1 MKKVFTYT
9 LGFLLL
15 LSVMLIERAGAQTN
29 FRRLSEDEEA
39 AVRQLLL
46 TQHTDY
52 RPRVVLARD
61 FTPAADECDGA
72 PLLSLDHHAH
82 SGYHHFLLKMND
94 ATRSDIANVPACGN
108 WGQGK
113 KDKWVRFIVPENA
126 HTLYV
131 GTQFDKK
138 WQTERP
144 TLAFY
149 RGISCEDIAFFHCI
163 EATGPSYEQS
173 KITGLTPGE
182 TVWLRMAEL
191 HNTNEFEFEL
201 VFYWE
206 FPIEQ
211 RHIDQFYE
219 LVHKKGD
226 APKKK
231 LPSLNPKLTL
241 GNSNCQCRV
250 CLTTGTYDNFNWPA
264 PGNNCNND
272 PQVCG
277 WLPANPCKNSPANLA
292 ANPTAPGGGQ
302 SIENPVFLY
311 FDIPAGPPV
320 VASITV
326 NVFNCQNPNLSGL
339 QLAIYDHVG
348 AGTCSGPP
356 SQQGGCNGFLG
367 FNSGLGTLTVNSIQ
381 PLPQGRYLLAVDG
394 FAGNQCQ
401 FSFTGNVVNQP
412 GVLGNAPQIQGENVI
427 LCGNFL
433 TLSVVNAPANSTFSW
448 FIPPAINDVMNPD
461 PPTNLQ
467 VLPPLGP
474 IPLTGSPH
482 SFNVSVNG
490 PATPCQE
497 PCPAQATAAFN
508 LNVLPLE
515 APQVGSNSP
524 LCVGQTLLLSGGP
537 GPNQTDIASTL
548 TYTWTGP
555 NGFQSNLQNPTIPN
569 ASTAATGT
577 YTLAITRNGC
587 ASVSST
593 IDVIVNALPLP
604 PLANG
609 IARCDA
615 GQVTFTFVGAAA
627 GPNINEVLLY
637 TLPTGGTP
645 NVTDNSVPYEL
656 SPTPNPNTFSTITYY
671 GEAVSVDG
679 CTSANRSQAVVDIV
693 PVPSPPRVAT
703 SSMLPVPA
711 NVTDPITVW
720 IADTIRRC
728 EIAPAGSNNPQ
739 EVSFEAVMGAV
750 PGTSIGIWDAQN
762 GGNLIATIPIGSNPD
777 NAPPYTFTI
786 PAVTATST
794 YWLEA
799 VRIKPA
805 GATPAI
811 NCTSARRE
819 LVILINPLPGP
830 PTAPLTLERCG
841 TGSVTITAQMGVP
854 AGQRMHLYTTTL
866 AGGFPVATDDSSPYS
881 FVTPSITSTPFLQVT
896 QDFFLNAINTLTGC
910 TSAFSTVS
918 VQINPLPNPP
928 TVPNVQRC
936 NPGTVTFTVDVGQ
949 PLPGDLVRLYTSS
962 APGIQPID
970 SACATCVSNPLPLFQ
985 FQIPN
990 NGNVPTITTTT
1001 TFIFESVI
1009 SLTGCTNRRSA
1020 RAEIIPNPPPPDVI
1034 NVARCEAGSVTFSPT
1049 LNGAG
1054 NEIRMW
1060 TEETGGVLEASDNT
1074 IPFQLETVP
1083 ITTTSTYYFETVL
1096 FVNPN
1101 LSCTS
1106 STRTPAL
1113 AIINF
1118 NPAIP
1123 RPDTLSRCGA
1133 GSMTFNPQLGTVASP
1148 PQSNQ
1153 GPADQIRMYNVP
1165 AGGILLGTAT
1175 APNFLIQTPTTSAT
1189 TTYYFEAIN
1198 TSTGCRSPR
1207 IPGILEILANP
1218 GAPVII
1224 SQPRC
1229 GGGVLTLTVQ
1239 TGNPAGDNLSILTL
1253 QGAQIQTASG
1263 SPVQLTTSPIQA
1275 STDFLILSVKNY
1287 NTLKN
1292 QLVSCSTNVT
1302 TRAIVNPLPGQ
1313 VISRDEARC
1322 GNGQVTF
1329 LAIFGTPIGNAMIL
1343 YGSPTGNDTVKIN
1356 GVPMIDYNA
1365 AYELTTPVLQ
1375 AQCPATVQDYYIEA
1389 LDQTTGCRSA
1399 TRTLVRATAHCLPG
1413 APLSQNVSRCGPGS
1427 VVFTAQM
1434 SNPPGQF
1441 MRLYDAP
1448 SGGTPI
1454 VETGLGNTHTLLTQ
1468 SIATTTT
1475 FYLAAV
1481 NGGTFCEARSPWVAR
1496 IDSIPTAPVSSNV
1509 TVCGPGNVVNFTAQ
1523 LVGSAANKEVRL
1535 YTQPVGGVPIATD
1548 GARPYILSTVS
1559 PINTTTTFYLENFDI
1574 ITGCA
1579 ARSPVTVI
1587 VDTVSPPVSQ
1597 NVSRCGAGN
1606 VTITAVMGPRA
1617 GSAMHLF
1624 DTPLMGFGVAPLA
1637 IDDSAPYELPL
1648 SGVSSSGL
1656 YYLRAIGANGCM
1668 SDPVQV
1674 QVTIFEAPAAPSVVG
1689 SSRCGSG
1696 SLTLSVTMGNP
1707 QGDAIRIYTQ
1717 AVGGAA
1723 ISVDDQPPYLI
1734 TTPSITTSV
1743 TYYPSAYS
1751 SQTGCESERVGVV
1764 AQIFPIPGVP
1774 QVQNVRRCSTGVL
1787 TFTAFLTAPAAQQP
1801 KLFIY
1806 TGLNIPGA
1814 IDSVSTSPYLL
1825 RTPSISSQTTYYFG
1839 VRDGVTGCQ
1848 SQRIPAIASIDL
1860 LPADPIVD
1868 PVSVCGRSHA
1878 VFTVLM
1884 GSPAGNEILMFDS
1897 PGGTAP
1903 VIAFDNS
1910 APYELRT
1917 PEVGVTTSFYFES
1930 INTVNGCRSSRI
1942 PSEVFVNPIP
1952 TLPQAADVARCGPG
1966 QLTITVVGASPGQ
1979 EVLLYT
1985 QATGGAPIVIDQA
1998 APYELQTDPIASDAV
2013 RYVSIRDPLTRC
2025 ESARRGVNLRINPL
2039 PGSPDY
2045 LGSPARCGAGLVTI
2059 TALMGQPSGQIIQ
2072 LLDAPVA
2079 GNQLAVAA
2087 APPYLLT
2094 TNQGLSAT
2102 LFLQSV
2108 NTQTN
2113 CASDIRPVPIVIN
2126 EEPGIPVVLEQ
2137 PKRCG
2142 NGRLTFTVTMGT
2154 PAGNQVN
2161 LYSTIS
2167 GGVVIASD
2175 NSSPYILTTPELDA
2189 TSNFWIGVRNT
2200 VTGCESNRVAVV
2212 GTVLPVPGQPAAN
2225 AVSRCGSGSVTLTG
2239 VMGNPEGSRFR
2250 LYSLPSGG
2258 NVLQTVPK
2266 NNSLTTDIITT
2277 TTQVYITAF
2286 EELTGCESS
2295 RATVNITI
2303 NPLPGLP
2310 EGQNVF
2316 RCGNGRV
2323 TFSALMGNPA
2333 GNVVRLWDNGIPGS
2347 GSLVAS
2353 DFGAPYELSTGVLAA
2368 NTTFYLEAFDSQTG
2382 CVSERR
2388 PVVAIVNPLPGI
2400 PEAEQVSRCGP
2411 GNVEITASFS
2421 NPSGDAL
2428 RLYDGPVA
2436 GTLLGERIN
2445 PPYRFT
2451 TQALSVNT
2459 TLYVESV
2466 NLATGCVSNRRPVSI
2481 RINPLPGI
2489 PRANNLA
2496 RCEAGI
2502 LTFTAIMGSP
2512 AGSEIRLQDLEGNTL
2527 QSATGPNFLL
2537 ESGLVTT
2544 HTTFYL
2550 QSVNTSTG
2558 CLSERSAVTVT
2569 IHRNPGIP
2577 TAELLT
2583 RCGRGVVTF
2592 TAVMGA
2598 PIGTEIRLFDTPQ
2611 PGAGNLLARD
2621 VIAPY
2626 ELTSP
2631 LVAINTTFYLESF
2644 DSQTG
2649 CSSQRSE
2656 AIVELHPIPGIP
2668 TVVDVSR
2675 CGPGVL
2681 TFSPE
2686 MGNPGGTELR
2696 LYDIQTG
2703 GTILDRDAL
2712 VPFTLS
2718 TPRITQTGNFFISS
2732 FDAKTGCESD
2742 RVRVRAEIEPL
2753 PGQPFASDVSVCG
2766 NQPVIFSVLRGD
2778 PPGQTIKL
2786 FDAVDAQAEIA
2797 AVSESPYNIDLG
2809 ILPVGTHTYYISAEG
2824 ESGNCKSP
2832 RLPVRAIVNPTP
2844 TEPQALDVTRC
2855 TSGPVTFTAQM
2866 GLVPGTEIR
2875 LYSVQTGGN
2884 VLAVDNSAPYQLT
2897 TSNLT
2902 TSATFY
2908 IESYSIESGCP
2919 SLRAP
2924 VRAILE
2930 SLPRQPIVNSVPPV
2944 CVGDSLVLTATGVVG
2959 AEYIWR
2965 GPQNFEALGAVI
2977 KRSITNTLQ
2986 AGVYTVVTRIGACT
3000 SAATT
3005 IRVNVVANPQRPVG
3019 TFYNQYGKTDTLC
3032 VGNELNLAVVNFADY
3047 PPGTQ
3052 FEWIGPFYYLN
3063 DVGEQA
3069 FHPFPAIPN
3078 VVTNFEGSYFVRARV
3093 GGCASQLSEP
3103 VDVKIREIPLTPTAT
3118 NSGTRCEGSG
3128 VVALQASNV
3137 PTALNYVWTGPNGF
3151 NIQGQTGSVPAIIP
3165 NAGVYSVVAVNA
3177 AGCTSLAGTTQ
3188 VVIQPRPLIPSPQ
3201 YNGPICEGENLVIT
3215 AFASPRAEYTLQ
3227 GPNGYL
3233 GYSATSNVFPLLNAD
3248 ISRSG
3253 IYTLTTVT
3261 GVCTSISNLQV
3272 IVNPAP
3278 PKPNAGASSPLC
3290 SGDLLRLSASGV
3302 LGAEYYWQGPNNF
3315 FEAGM
3320 NPRRDNVSLLDG
3332 GNYSVVAV
3340 VNGCTSVAQSVNVE
3354 VKPLPRIPLTSNSG
3368 PHCIGQTLRL
3378 SAISDPGASYTW
3390 RGPGGWGATGAE
3402 VVRIISST
3410 DDAGDY
3416 RVIVRM
3422 EGCSSQAITRV
3433 VIHPVP
3439 PTPVAK
3445 SNGPRCVGE
3454 ILSLTIDGDLRGEYF
3469 WQGPGNFSGYGA
3481 SISRQINNTA
3491 QAGLYSVTAIIDGC
3505 TSSVGTIGVVINPI
3519 PATPSVGNNGPLCEG
3534 QNLRLTAAGLAAG
3547 QYVWNGPGNYMAAGA
3562 AGDALRNGVRVRDAG
3577 LYNVVVVANGC
3588 TSLSASTNVII
3599 RPVPEPAE
3607 ATDNGKRCIGQQ
3619 LQLSV
3624 VNAIPGN
3631 TYIWAGPAGFTATG
3645 STVSRVINSVTEG
3658 GVYNVWAVVGN
3669 CTSAATSRTIQ
3680 ITPTPEIPL
3689 IRQNGPVCERDLL
3702 ILTAY
3707 ALDMNQV
3714 SYRWEGPNSFEAA
3727 GHEVSRRI
3735 ESVLD
3740 AGTYTVTARIGECL
3754 ASATVAVEVHQK
3766 PQVTISSN
3774 SPVCSGGALQLTAPS
3789 ITGAYYIWNGPSGF
3803 VSTLRAPSRAN
3814 MQSLQAGTYF
3824 LTLIQGA
3831 CTTEAFAVD
3840 VTVLETPS
3848 APRAGYNGPLCTG
3861 QTLTLTT
3868 NAVVGAE
3875 YVWSGP
3881 QGFSS
3886 SAQNPVIDNVTT
3898 AEAGVYSVFAKRGD
3912 CISPVSQLSV
3922 VINPTPLRPVAG
3934 ATSFAC
3940 TGQNLQLTAQSEG
3953 AFTYRWSG
3961 PNGYFSSVQNPLRT
3975 NITIAEAGDYTVQG
3989 IRGSCLSEPV
3999 RVRIEVVQTPVAPEI
4014 GNNGPVCSGQ
4024 ELQLTSAPLANV
4036 GYSWSGPNNFSST
4049 LQNPIVSSVT
4059 SSATGVYSLVVFQN
4073 GCTSGVRTTRAVINP
4088 APSVITLSSNTP
4100 LCAGQTLL
4108 FTATQIPGALY
4119 SWSGPAGWASAQP
4132 FPQISN
4138 AQPSQSGIYSLQA
4151 RLGNCASPVY
4161 TTEVIIGRQPANP
4174 VATSNSPVCSGE
4186 IVQLFATQQNGVSY
4200 LWSGPN
4206 VYTSTAQNPQ
4216 LVNAQTGLN
4225 GVYSVIAISGGCTSS
4240 MATVTVNV
4248 LPAPAPVQ
4256 IRTNAPVCSGD
4267 TLRLSI
4273 EAQAGAQYSWS
4284 GPGNFS
4290 SVQTSVA
4297 IPNATSLQSG
4307 VYSVQA
4313 RLGNCVA
4320 PVTTRAIQILPRPS
4334 APILGY
4340 NGPLCV
4346 GQRLELRSSAV
4357 PGAQFSWVGPNG
4369 FSSLMQNPSKA
4380 EAFLADA
4387 GRYEVEVEVNG
4398 CRSPK
4403 ATLEVKVNPIPPT
4416 PQVFNN
4422 GPLCQGETITLTTTP
4437 VVEGATYNW
4446 SGPDNFSA
4454 SSLAPTIPN
4463 ANPAASGTYALTIT
4477 INNCVS
4483 APGSTNVL
4491 VQPLPNL
4498 TGVSSNSPVCSGGL
4512 LSLTANFIN
4521 NATYRWIG
4529 PNGFTSID
4537 QSPVRQNITLND
4549 AGVYLVNAI
4558 VNGCTSQTQSIPVT
4572 VQRTPFPM
4580 RAGNNGPLCA
4590 GQALQLTASTFTGA
4604 RYIWSGPD
4612 GFSTQAQNPQF
4623 FNAGLSQNG
4632 VYSVIAILGN
4642 CSSEIATTQV
4652 VIKPTPGNII
4662 AGSNSPICSG
4672 ETLFLTS
4679 TSIPGAKYEW
4689 RGPDNFYSEEPNPT
4703 RLGVTNMQAG
4713 TYSVIAILGGCT
4725 SRTATNTL
4733 SVRPIPEG
4741 LQVGNNGPVCLGSNL
4756 SLSANSSTLG
4766 VEYFWN
4772 GPNGFTS
4779 SMANPVFP
4787 ITSASQAGVYSL
4799 VARLGACTAPVQTT
4813 NVVASPSPGFISAG
4827 SNAPVCEGQV
4837 LSFTATGVAGA
4848 NYKWLGPQNYS
4859 STEQNPVI
4867 YNVSSVQSG
4876 TYSVVAYIGNCTSNV
4891 AVAAGVVNLIPK
4903 LLSVG
4908 SNSPACT
4915 GRTLELTAIG
4925 QTGAS
4930 YLWLGP
4936 NGYAST
4942 GANAQRAGLTL
4953 NDAGAYSAVAILQ
4966 GCTSQ
4971 SKSAMVDIRPTPA
4984 TPTIAS
4990 NAPLCAGETLQLT
5003 APSLA
5008 GATYEW
5014 QGPNGFISS
5023 LPSVTL
5029 QGVKPEQGGL
5039 YSLAWTINGCVSD
5052 TAVTNIIINQP
5063 SVRMSAAQSQICPG
5077 DTLNLL
5083 FGLGGNGPWAVELLR
5098 NGLPET
5104 VLMNQSPF
5112 VWSVNPLVTTTYEL
5126 KRVTDSNGCITQI
5139 EGSTTVSVGSM
5150 PDITILQSSNNNWV
5164 CAGSSASLNVEVR
5177 GATNNWSLVYEIGNR
5192 IETVTGSQNG
5202 VVAITTPPIAQS
5214 GRLRLISISNA
5225 NENPSCI
5232 RSLSGANTEAYI
5244 QTYPLVGGA
5253 LNVETTTICEG
5264 KGGLLPITLNGV
5276 GPWKLKSVIGGKEQL
5291 FTFGSAGQAGPLN
5304 VDFSIPEGTRGSIL
5318 FESLIDGNNCL
5329 ATINQSV
5336 AVEAQAAPRASFENR
5351 ILRVCPGQSAE
5362 IAMVLTGT
5370 PHWVIDYTENGVAQS
5385 WNIEDSQARGG
5396 RFTTSI
5402 TPEYNR
5408 LYVLRSVRDAAGC
5421 SRELNDTLQVQ
5432 TLSGFSSA
5440 LSATNS
5446 GPACNNLSPVQLI
5459 ASPVE
5464 NAEGYLWTGPN
5475 GFSSSLRNPFLSVPT
5490 IGGVYSVVAFAGN
5503 CTTPVA
5509 TTAVTIGVIEDI
5521 AITGNSVVCS
5531 GSALNLNA
5539 SVPGTNALYF
5549 WSGPGGFSATT
5560 PSITIPNIASSQAGG
5575 YEAWAIIGNC
5585 TTRRAFTNV
5594 VVRNEALGEIISNTA
5609 AICSGSGAT
5618 TVTLN
5623 LRFTGLAPF
5632 SAKVRAN
5639 GNIIAELNGITT
5651 SVFNYQAPVSGN
5663 TLFDLV
5669 EVSDAGS
5676 CGGRSAGFLQ
5686 VTTNPGPLLTVL
5698 EQNNADC
5705 NGARIR
5711 VGASGGSGGYVYSL
5725 DGINYTNTTGLFT
5738 GLTLGTQQIYVKDLG
5753 GCVSS
5758 LLVDIQGLAA
5768 PAITALNM
5776 SETSATLSWE
5786 GVPTAASYTV
5796 EYGEINGALQAITGI
5811 TGSTAVISGLQPGKS
5826 YRFRVIPI
5834 CAGGAPLRASDVQ
5847 VGVTRAMGCSS
5858 PMQVQVSSVTQESAV
5873 VSWTATGGTCYVVS
5887 WGLEDIDS
5895 SLWQQVLVP
5904 HPGRNFTIS
5913 GLLPGRRYA
5922 ARLRSNCTLC
5932 SFTTG
5937 ELSDFSSP
5945 IAFTTG
5951 ANKVAGSETLNSLRL
5966 YPNPTQGVLSLTF
5979 EASVSGAGS
5988 VKVIDVTGRLLQ
6000 ENSLIFSE
6008 GNNAIE
6014 LDFSSL
6020 ANGIYWVR
6028 LEQGEFTQSVKAV
6041 KE

>member
-9 LGFLLL
+9 LVFLAA
-15 LSVMLIERAGAQTN
+15 LSAMFIERVGAQIN
-29 FRRLSEDEEA
+29 FRRLTEDEEA

-52 RPRVVLARD
+52 RPKVVLARD
-61 FTPAADECDGA
+61 FTHAADECSDA

-82 SGYHHFLLKMND
+82 SGYHHFLLKMEG
-94 ATRSDIANVPACGN
+94 ATRSDVANVPACGN

-113 KDKWVRFIVPENA
+113 NDKWVRFIVPENA
-126 HTLYV
+126 QTLYI

-138 WQTERP
+138 WQVERP

-173 KITGLTPGE
+173 RITGLRPGE
-182 TVWLRMAEL
+182 TIWLRMAEVS
-191 HNTNEFEFEL
+191 NKNEFEFEL
-201 VFYWE
+201 VFFWE
-206 FPIEQ
+206 FPIEE

-219 LVHKKGD
+219 LIHKKGEE
-226 APKKK
+226 PKKK

-292 ANPTAPGGGQ
+292 ANPTAPGGFQ

-311 FDIPAGPPV
+311 FDIPPGPPM

-381 PLPQGRYLLAVDG
+381 PLTQGRYLLAVDG

-401 FSFTGNVVNQP
+401 FSFSGNVVNQP
-412 GVLGNAPQIQGENVI
+412 QAIGNTPQIQGENVI
-427 LCGNFL
+427 LCGSFL
-433 TLSVVNAPANSTFSW
+433 NLSVVNVPANSTFSW
-448 FIPPAINDVMNPD
+448 YIPPAINDVMNPD
-461 PPTNLQ
+461 PPTNVQ

-482 SFNVSVNG
+482 SFNVTVNG
-490 PATPCQE
+490 PSTPCQE
-497 PCPAQATAAFN
+497 PCPAQATASYN

-524 LCVGQTLLLSGGP
+524 LCVGQTLLLTGGP
-537 GPNQTDIASTL
+537 GPNQTNIANTL
-548 TYTWTGP
+548 TYTWSGP

-587 ASVSST
+587 ATVSST
-593 IDVIVNALPLP
+593 INVIVNPLPLP
-604 PLANG
+604 PIAEG
-609 IARCDA
+609 IARCDT
-615 GQVTFTFVGAAA
+615 GQVTFTFTGAA
-627 GPNINEVLLY
+627 GPNINQVLLY
-637 TLPTGGTP
+637 TVPSGGTP
-645 NVTDNSVPYEL
+645 NVTDNNVPYEL
-656 SPTPNPNTFSTITYY
+656 SPTPNPNVFTTITYY
-671 GEAVSVDG
+671 AEAISVDG
-679 CTSANRSQAVVDIV
+679 CTSANRSPAIVDIV

-720 IADTIRRC
+720 VADTIRRC
-728 EIAPAGSNNPQ
+728 EVAPAGSNGPQ
-739 EVSFEAVMGAV
+739 EVPFEAVMGAV

-762 GGNLIATIPIGSNPD
+762 GGNLIATIPLGSNPD

-786 PAVTATST
+786 PAVTTTST

-811 NCTSARRE
+811 NCTSARRQ

-830 PTAPLTLERCG
+830 PTVPAMLERCG

-854 AGQRMHLYTTTL
+854 PGHRMHLYTTTL
-866 AGGFPVATDDSSPYS
+866 AGGFPIATDDSSPYS
-881 FVTPSITSTPFLQVT
+881 FFTPSITSTPFLQVN
-896 QDFFLNAINTLTGC
+896 QNFYLNVINTLTGC
-910 TSAFSTVS
+910 TSAFSTVN
-918 VQINPLPNPP
+918 VQVNPLPNPP

-962 APGIQPID
+962 APGVQPID

-990 NGNVPTITTTT
+990 NGNIPTITTTT
-1001 TFIFESVI
+1001 TFVFESVI
-1009 SLTGCTNRRSA
+1009 SSTGCASRRSA
-1020 RAEIIPNPPPPDVI
+1020 RAEIIPNPQPPSVS

-1049 LNGAG
+1049 LNGPG
-1054 NEIRMW
+1054 SEIRMW
-1060 TEETGGVLEASDNT
+1060 TDPTGGVLEASDNT
-1074 IPFQLETVP
+1074 IPFQLETMP
-1083 ITTTSTYYFETVL
+1083 ITTTSTYHFETIL

-1123 RPDTLSRCGA
+1123 RPDTLSRCGP
-1133 GSMTFNPQLGTVASP
+1133 GSMTFSPKLGTVANP

-1165 AGGILLGTAT
+1165 AGGILLGAAT
-1175 APNFLIQTPTTSAT
+1175 APDFLIQTPTVSAT

-1207 IPGILEILANP
+1207 VQGVLEILANP

-1229 GGGVLTLTVQ
+1229 GPGPLTLTVQ

-1253 QGAQIQTASG
+1253 QGAQIQTAAG
-1263 SPVQLTTSPIQA
+1263 SPVQLTTPPIQTT
-1275 STDFLILSVKNY
+1275 TDFLILSVKNH

-1292 QLVSCSTNVT
+1292 QMLSCSTNVT
-1302 TRAIVNPLPGQ
+1302 TRAVVNPLPGP

-1454 VETGLGNTHTLLTQ
+1454 LETGLGNFQTLLTQ

-1475 FYLAAV
+1475 FYIAAV

-1496 IDSIPTAPVSSNV
+1496 IDSIPSAPVSSNV
-1509 TVCGPGNVVNFTAQ
+1509 TVCGPGKVVNFTAQ
-1523 LVGSAANKEVRL
+1523 LVGNLANKEVRL
-1535 YTQPVGGVPIATD
+1535 YTQPVGGAPISTD
-1548 GARPYILSTVS
+1548 GARPYILSTVG
-1559 PINTTTTFYLENFDI
+1559 PITTTTTFYLENFDVV
-1574 ITGCA
+1574 TGCA

-1587 VDTVSPPVSQ
+1587 VDTVSPPISQ
-1597 NVSRCGAGN
+1597 SVSRCGPGN
-1606 VTITAVMGPRA
+1606 VAITAVMGPRA
-1617 GSAMHLF
+1617 GNAIHLF
-1624 DTPLMGFGVAPLA
+1624 DTPLMGVGVAPLA

-1648 SGVSSSGL
+1648 SDVNSSGL
-1656 YYLRAIGANGCM
+1656 YYLRAVGANGCM

-1674 QVTIFEAPAAPSVVG
+1674 QVTIFEMPAAPSVIG
-1689 SSRCGSG
+1689 SSRCGAG
-1696 SLTLSVTMGNP
+1696 SLTLSVIMGNP

-1717 AVGGAA
+1717 AVGGAP

-1751 SQTGCESERVGVV
+1751 NQTGCESERVGVV
-1764 AQIFPIPGVP
+1764 AQILPIPGPP

-1801 KLFIY
+1801 KVSIY

-1814 IDSVSTSPYLL
+1814 IDSDVTSPYLL
-1825 RTPSISSQTTYYFG
+1825 RTPSISTQTTFYFG
-1839 VRDGVTGCQ
+1839 VQDEVTGCQ
-1848 SQRIPAIASIDL
+1848 SQRVPGIASIDP

-1868 PVSVCGRSHA
+1868 PVSVCGRSNA
-1878 VFTVLM
+1878 VFTALM
-1884 GSPAGNEILMFDS
+1884 GSPAGTEIRMFDS

-1903 VIAFDNS
+1903 VIAFDNN

-1917 PEVGVTTSFYFES
+1917 PEVAVTTSFYFES
-1930 INTVNGCRSSRI
+1930 INTATGCRSSRI
-1942 PSEVFVNPIP
+1942 ASEVFVNPIP
-1952 TLPQAADVARCGPG
+1952 SLPQAADVARCGAG
-1966 QLTITVVGASPGQ
+1966 QLTITVVGVSPGQ

-1985 QATGGAPIVIDQA
+1985 QAVGGGPIVIDQA
-1998 APYELQTDPIASDAV
+1998 TPYELQTDPITSDAV
-2013 RYVSIRDPLTRC
+2013 RYVSVRDPLTRC
-2025 ESARRGVNLRINPL
+2025 ESARRGVNLKINPL
-2039 PGSPDY
+2039 PGAPDY

-2059 TALMGQPSGQIIQ
+2059 TALMGQPAGQVIQ

-2113 CASDIRPVPIVIN
+2113 CASDIRPVPIFIN
-2126 EEPGIPVVLEQ
+2126 EEPGIPIVLEQ

-2142 NGRLTFTVTMGT
+2142 NGKLTFTVTMGA

-2161 LYSTIS
+2161 LYTTIS
-2167 GGVVIASD
+2167 GGVIVASD
-2175 NSSPYILTTPELDA
+2175 NSSPYILTTPDL
-2189 TSNFWIGVRNT
+2189 TSSSNFWIGVKNT
-2200 VTGCESNRVAVV
+2200 VTGCESNRIAVV

-2258 NVLQTVPK
+2258 EVLQTAPK
-2266 NNSLTTDIITT
+2266 NGTITTDIITT
-2277 TTQVYITAF
+2277 TTQVYLSAF

-2295 RATVNITI
+2295 RSAVTITI

-2310 EGQNVF
+2310 EGQNVS

-2323 TFSALMGNPA
+2323 NFSALMGNPA
-2333 GNVVRLWDNGIPGS
+2333 ANVIRLWDNGIPGS
-2347 GSLVAS
+2347 GNLIAS
-2353 DFGAPYELSTGVLAA
+2353 DFGAPYELTTGVLGA
-2368 NTTFYLEAFDSQTG
+2368 NTTFYLEAFDSQSG

-2388 PVVAIVNPLPGI
+2388 PVVAIINPLPGM
-2400 PEAEQVSRCGP
+2400 PEAENLSRCGP

-2421 NPSGDAL
+2421 NPPGDVL
-2428 RLYDGPVA
+2428 RLYDGPA
-2436 GTLLGERIN
+2436 GGTLLGERIS

-2466 NLATGCVSNRRPVSI
+2466 NLATGCASNRKPVAI
-2481 RINPLPGI
+2481 TINPLPGM

-2496 RCEAGI
+2496 RCEPGI

-2512 AGSEIRLQDLEGNTL
+2512 AGSEIRLQDLGGNTL
-2527 QSATGPNFLL
+2527 QSATGPNFIL
-2537 ESGLVTT
+2537 ESGLITT

-2550 QSVNTSTG
+2550 QSVNTTTG
-2558 CLSERSAVTVT
+2558 CLSERSAVVAT
-2569 IHRNPGIP
+2569 IHRNPGAP
-2577 TAELLT
+2577 SAQTLK
-2583 RCGRGVVTF
+2583 RCGRGVATF
-2592 TAVMGA
+2592 TAAMGA

-2611 PGAGNLLARD
+2611 PGVGNVLARD

-2644 DSQTG
+2644 DSRTG
-2649 CSSQRSE
+2649 CSSERSE
-2656 AIVELHPIPGIP
+2656 AIVELYPIPGIP
-2668 TVVDVSR
+2668 TVVDVNR
-2675 CGPGVL
+2675 CGPGVV

-2696 LYDIQTG
+2696 LYDMQTG
-2703 GTILDRDAL
+2703 GTILDSDAF

-2718 TPRITQTGNFFISS
+2718 TPRITQTSSFFISS
-2732 FDAKTGCESD
+2732 FDSKTGCESD
-2742 RVRVRAEIEPL
+2742 RVRVQAEIQPL

-2766 NQPVIFSVLRGD
+2766 NQPVVFSVLRGD

-2786 FDAVDAQAEIA
+2786 FDAPDAQAEIA
-2797 AVSESPYNIDLG
+2797 AASEPPYNLNLG
-2809 ILPVGTHTYYISAEG
+2809 ILPVGTRTYYISSEG
-2824 ESGNCKSP
+2824 EGGNCKSP
-2832 RLPVRAIVNPTP
+2832 RFPVRAIVNPTP

-2855 TSGPVTFTAQM
+2855 TPGPVTFTAQM

-2875 LYSVQTGGN
+2875 LYTTQNGGN

-2897 TSNLT
+2897 TGNLT

-2930 SLPRQPIVNSVPPV
+2930 SQPRPPAVNSVPPV

-2977 KRSITNTLQ
+2977 KRSITNTSQ
-2986 AGVYTVVTRIGACT
+2986 AGVYTVVARIGACT
-3000 SAATT
+3000 STATT
-3005 IRVNVVANPQRPVG
+3005 VRVNVIPNPERPIG
-3019 TFYNQYGKTDTLC
+3019 TFYNQYGRPDTLC
-3032 VGNELNLAVVNFADY
+3032 VGDELNLAVVNFADY

-3063 DVGEQA
+3063 NEGERA

-3118 NSGTRCEGSG
+3118 NSGARCEGSG
-3128 VVALQASNV
+3128 AVVLQASNV
-3137 PTALNYVWTGPNGF
+3137 PTAVNYVWTGPNGF
-3151 NIQGQTGSVPAIIP
+3151 NVQGQSGSVPAIIP

-3188 VVIQPRPLIPSPQ
+3188 VTIQPRPLIPSPQ
-3201 YNGPICEGENLVIT
+3201 YNGPICEGENLIIT
-3215 AFASPRAEYTLQ
+3215 AFALPRAEYTLQ

-3233 GYSATSNVFPLLNAD
+3233 AYSATSNVFPLLNAD
-3248 ISRSG
+3248 VSRSG

-3261 GVCTSISNLQV
+3261 GVCTAVSNLQV
-3272 IVNPAP
+3272 IVNSAP

-3290 SGDLLRLSASGV
+3290 AGDLLKLTASGV

-3315 FEAGM
+3315 FEVGM

-3340 VNGCTSVAQSVNVE
+3340 ANGCTSVPQSVNVE

-3378 SAISDPGASYTW
+3378 TAISDPGASYTW
-3390 RGPGGWGATGAE
+3390 RGPGGWGTTGAE
-3402 VVRIISST
+3402 VVRIINSVE
-3410 DDAGDY
+3410 DAGDY

-3422 EGCSSQAITRV
+3422 EGCSSQAIARV
-3433 VIHPVP
+3433 VVNSVP

-3454 ILSLTIDGDLRGEYF
+3454 ILRLSVEGDLRGEYF

-3481 SISRQINNTA
+3481 SISRQISNTA

-3505 TSSVGTIGVVINPI
+3505 TSSVGTVGVVVHPI
-3519 PATPSVGNNGPLCEG
+3519 PATPSIGNNGPLCEG
-3534 QNLRLTAAGLAAG
+3534 QTLRLTASSLVGG
-3547 QYVWNGPGNYMAAGA
+3547 QYVWSGPGNYMASSSSGE
-3562 AGDALRNGVRVRDAG
+3562 ALRNNMRIRDSG
-3577 LYNVVVVANGC
+3577 IYNVVIVANGC
-3588 TSLSASTNVII
+3588 TSLSASTNVIV
-3599 RPVPEPAE
+3599 RPIPEAVE

-3624 VNAIPGN
+3624 VNPIPGN
-3631 TYIWAGPAGFTATG
+3631 TYIWSGPAGFSATG
-3645 STVSRVINSVTEG
+3645 STVSRVINSLSEG
-3658 GVYNVWAVVGN
+3658 GAYNVWAVVGN
-3669 CTSAATSRTIQ
+3669 CTSAVTTRTIQ
-3680 ITPTPEIPL
+3680 ITPTPEIAL

-3702 ILTAY
+3702 ILSAY
-3707 ALDMNQV
+3707 ALDMNHV
-3714 SYRWEGPNSFEAA
+3714 SYQWQGPNGFEAA

-3740 AGTYTVTARIGECL
+3740 AGTYTVTARVGECFS
-3754 ASATVAVEVHQK
+3754 SATVAVEVHQK

-3774 SPVCSGGALQLTAPS
+3774 SPVCSGGTLQLTAPS
-3789 ITGAYYIWNGPSGF
+3789 ITGAYYIWSGPAGF
-3803 VSTLRAPSRAN
+3803 MNTLRAPSRPN

-3824 LTLIQGA
+3824 LTLVQGA

-3861 QTLTLTT
+3861 QTLALTT

-3886 SAQNPVIDNVTT
+3886 FVQNPVIDNVTT
-3898 AEAGVYSVFAKRGD
+3898 AQAGAYSVFAKRGD
-3912 CISPVSQLSV
+3912 CVSPVSHLSV
-3922 VINPTPLRPVAG
+3922 IINPTPLKPTISG
-3934 ATSFAC
+3934 TTFAC

-3961 PNGYFSSVQNPLRT
+3961 PNGYFSSVQNPLRV
-3975 NITIAEAGDYTVQG
+3975 NITTAEAGDYTVQG
-3989 IRGSCLSEPV
+3989 VRGSCLSEPV
-3999 RVRIEVVQTPVAPEI
+3999 RIRVEVTQTPIAPEVS
-4014 GNNGPVCSGQ
+4014 NNGPVCSGQ
-4024 ELQLTSAPLANV
+4024 ELQLTAAPLPNV

-4049 LQNPIVSSVT
+4049 LQNPIVPSAT

-4073 GCTSGVRTTRAVINP
+4073 GCTSTVRTTRAVINP
-4088 APSVITLSSNTP
+4088 APGAITLNTNTP

-4119 SWSGPAGWASAQP
+4119 SWSGPGGWASAQP
-4132 FPQISN
+4132 FPQIAN
-4138 AQPSQSGIYSLQA
+4138 VQPSQSGMYSLQV
-4151 RLGNCASPVY
+4151 RLGNCFSPIY
-4161 TTEVIIGRQPANP
+4161 ATEVVIGRQPTNP

-4186 IVQLFATQQNGVSY
+4186 ILQLSASQQNGVSY

-4216 LVNAQTGLN
+4216 FVNAQVGLN
-4225 GVYSVIAISGGCTSS
+4225 GIYSVIAISGGCTSS
-4240 MATVTVNV
+4240 TATVTVNV
-4248 LPAPAPVQ
+4248 LPAPTPVQ

-4267 TLRLSI
+4267 TLRLSV
-4273 EAQAGAQYSWS
+4273 EAQDGTQYSWS

-4290 SVQTSVA
+4290 SVQTSIV

-4320 PVTTRAIQILPRPS
+4320 PVATRTVQILSRPA
-4334 APILGY
+4334 APVLGY

-4346 GQRLELRSSAV
+4346 GQRLELRSGAV
-4357 PGAQFSWVGPNG
+4357 PGAQFRWVGPNG
-4369 FSSLMQNPSKA
+4369 FSSLLQNPSKA
-4380 EAFLADA
+4380 EVSLEDA
-4387 GRYEVEVEVNG
+4387 GFYEVEIEVNG
-4398 CRSPK
+4398 CRSSK
-4403 ATLEVKVNPIPPT
+4403 ASLEVKVNPIPST
-4416 PQVFNN
+4416 PQVYNN
-4422 GPLCQGETITLTTTP
+4422 GPLCQGETIILTTS
-4437 VVEGATYNW
+4437 VLEGATYSW
-4446 SGPDNFSA
+4446 TGPDNFSS
-4454 SSLAPTIPN
+4454 SSLSPSIAN
-4463 ANPAASGTYALTIT
+4463 ATPAASGTYALVVTL
-4477 INNCVS
+4477 NNCVS

-4491 VQPLPNL
+4491 VRPLPIL

-4529 PNGFTSID
+4529 PNGFTSTE

-4558 VNGCTSQTQSIPVT
+4558 VNGCTSQTLSAPVT
-4572 VQRTPFPM
+4572 VQRTPSPL

-4604 RYIWSGPD
+4604 RYLWSGPD
-4612 GFSTQAQNPQF
+4612 GFSMQAQNPQF

-4652 VIKPTPGNII
+4652 MVTPSPGNII

-4672 ETLFLTS
+4672 QTLFLTA
-4679 TSIPGAKYEW
+4679 TSIPGAKYQW
-4689 RGPDNFYSEEPNPT
+4689 RGPDNFYSEEQNPS
-4703 RLGVTNMQAG
+4703 RLGVTSMQAG
-4713 TYSVIAILGGCT
+4713 AYSVVAILGSCT
-4725 SRTATNTL
+4725 SQTAAATIT
-4733 SVRPIPEG
+4733 VRPIPEG
-4741 LQVGNNGPVCLGSNL
+4741 LQVGNNGPVCVGSNL
-4756 SLSANSSTLG
+4756 NLSANSSTLG

-4779 SMANPVFP
+4779 STANAILP
-4787 ITSASQAGVYSL
+4787 ITSASQAGLYSL
-4799 VARLGACTAPVQTT
+4799 VARLGACTAPAQTT
-4813 NVVASPSPGFISAG
+4813 NVVVSPSPGVISAG
-4827 SNAPVCEGQV
+4827 SNGPVCHGQI

-4876 TYSVVAYIGNCTSNV
+4876 AYSVVAYIGNCTSNV
-4891 AVAAGVVNLIPK
+4891 AVALGVVNPIPR

-4915 GRTLELTAIG
+4915 GRNLELTAIG

-4942 GANAQRAGLTL
+4942 GANVQRAGLTL
-4953 NDAGAYSAVAILQ
+4953 NDAGVYSAVAILQ
-4966 GCTSQ
+4966 GCTSE
-4971 SKSAMVDIRPTPA
+4971 SKTTIVDIRLTPPI
-4984 TPTIAS
+4984 PTITT
-4990 NAPLCAGETLQLT
+4990 NAPICAGETLRLT
-5003 APSLA
+5003 APSVA
-5008 GATYEW
+5008 GAVYAW
-5014 QGPNGFISS
+5014 QGPNGFSGS
-5023 LPSVTL
+5023 LSNAVL
-5029 QGVKPEQGGL
+5029 QQAKLEQSGL
-5039 YSLAWTINGCVSD
+5039 YSLAWSLNGCVSD
-5052 TAVTNIIINQP
+5052 TAVVNVIINQP
-5063 SVRMSAAQSQICPG
+5063 SVRMSAAQTQICPG

-5083 FGLGGNGPWAVELLR
+5083 FGLGGSGPWAVELLR

-5104 VLMNQSPF
+5104 VLMDQSPF
-5112 VWSVNPLVTTTYEL
+5112 VWSVNPLFTTTYEL
-5126 KRVTDSNGCITQI
+5126 KRVTDSDGCIAPI
-5139 EGSTTVSVGSM
+5139 EGFTTVVVGSL
-5150 PDITILQSSNNNWV
+5150 PDVTLLQTSNRPV
-5164 CAGSSASLNVEVR
+5164 CVGSPASINIEVR
-5177 GATNNWSLVYEIGNR
+5177 GASNNWSLVYEIGDR
-5192 IETVTGSQNG
+5192 IQTLSGSQNG
-5202 VVAITTPPIAQS
+5202 VFTITTPPITQS
-5214 GRLRLISISNA
+5214 GRLRLLSISNA

-5244 QTYPLVGGA
+5244 QTYPAVGA
-5253 LNVETTTICEG
+5253 ILNVQTTTICEN
-5264 KGGLLPITLNGV
+5264 KGGFLPITLNGV
-5276 GPWKLKSVIGGKEQL
+5276 GPWQLKSIIGGRERS

-5304 VDFSIPEGTRGSIL
+5304 VDFSIPEGTRDSIV
-5318 FESLIDGNNCL
+5318 FERLIDGNNCL
-5329 ATINQSV
+5329 ASINQSV
-5336 AVEAQAAPRASFENR
+5336 AIETQAAPRASFENR

-5362 IAMVLTGT
+5362 IAMALTGT
-5370 PHWVIDYTENGVAQS
+5370 PNWVIDYTENGVAQS
-5385 WNIEDSQARGG
+5385 WSIEGSQARGG

-5402 TPEYNR
+5402 VPGNNR
-5408 LYVLRSVRDAAGC
+5408 LYVLRSVRDASGC
-5421 SRELNDTLQVQ
+5421 SRELNDTLRVE
-5432 TLSGFSSA
+5432 TLNGFSSV
-5440 LSATNS
+5440 LNATNS

-5459 ASPVE
+5459 ALPLE
-5464 NAEGYLWTGPN
+5464 NAEGYLWTGPG
-5475 GFSSSLRNPFLSVPT
+5475 GFSSSLRNPFLPIPVV
-5490 IGGVYSVVAFAGN
+5490 GGIYSVIAFAGN

-5509 TTAVTIGVIEDI
+5509 TTAVSVGVIEDI
-5521 AITGNSVVCS
+5521 VISGNTFVCS
-5531 GSALNLNA
+5531 GSALSLTANVL
-5539 SVPGTNALYF
+5539 GTNVRYF

-5560 PSITIPNIASSQAGG
+5560 SSITIPNISTSQAGG
-5575 YEAWAIIGNC
+5575 YEVWAIIGNC
-5585 TTRRAFTNV
+5585 TTRRAFANV
-5594 VVRNEALGEIISNTA
+5594 TVSSGAVGEIIGNTA
-5609 AICSGSGAT
+5609 AICLGGGPA

-5623 LRFTGLAPF
+5623 LRFTGIPPF
-5632 SAKVRAN
+5632 SAKIRAN
-5639 GNIIAELNGITT
+5639 GNIIAELSGITT
-5651 SVFNYQAPVSGN
+5651 NQADYSAPVSGN

-5669 EVSDAGS
+5669 EVSDASG
-5676 CGGRSAGFLQ
+5676 CGGQSAGFLQ
-5686 VTTNPGPLLTVL
+5686 VTTSSGPLLTVL

-5725 DGINYTNTTGLFT
+5725 DGVNYNNTTGLFT
-5738 GLTLGTQQIYVKDLG
+5738 GLRLGTQQIYVKDQG

-5758 LLVDIQGLAA
+5758 LLVDIQGLA
-5768 PAITALNM
+5768 PPKITALNM
-5776 SETSATLSWE
+5776 TETSATLSWE
-5786 GVPTAASYTV
+5786 AVPTAASYTV
-5796 EYGEINGALQAITGI
+5796 EYGEINGALQAISGI
-5811 TGSTAVISGLQPGKS
+5811 TSSTAVISGLQPDRS

-5834 CAGGAPLRASDVQ
+5834 CANGAPLRASEVQ
-5847 VGVTRAMGCSS
+5847 VGVTRVVGCSS
-5858 PMQVQVSSVTQESAV
+5858 PVGVQISGVTLESAV
-5873 VSWTATGGTCYVVS
+5873 VSWTATGGTCYIVS
-5887 WGLEDIDS
+5887 WGLEDSDP

-5904 HPGRNFTIS
+5904 HPGNSFTIS

-5922 ARLRSNCTLC
+5922 ARLRANCTLC
-5932 SFTTG
+5932 SFTIG
-5937 ELSDFSSP
+5937 DLSPFSSP
-5945 IAFTTG
+5945 IPFTTG
-5951 ANKVAGSETLNSLRL
+5951 ANKVGGSEMQRSLRI
-5966 YPNPTQGVLSLTF
+5966 YPNPTQGIVSLNF
-5979 EASVSGAGS
+5979 EASFFGSGS
-5988 VKVIDVTGRLLQ
+5988 VKVLDATGRLLQ
-6000 ENSLIFSE
+6000 NQSLIFSE

-6014 LDFSSL
+6014 LDFSSFI
-6020 ANGIYWVR
+6020 NGVYWVR
-6028 LEQGEFTQSVKAV
+6028 LEQGEFSQSIKVI